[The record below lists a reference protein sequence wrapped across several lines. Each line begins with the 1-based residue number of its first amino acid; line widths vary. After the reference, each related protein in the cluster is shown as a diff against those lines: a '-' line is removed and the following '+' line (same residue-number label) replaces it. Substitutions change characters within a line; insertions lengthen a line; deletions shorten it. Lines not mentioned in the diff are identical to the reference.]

1 MKKICTLFCIIVVML
16 SANAAPKAGVKS
28 HFIPLS
34 QKLLQEKQLTDY
46 DTVNVAIIAYSA
58 TYIEEYVPEENAC
71 YCHVYATDNNFYSF
85 RLGQIQTT
93 GPENGKTYT
102 WSDNLFPYTNDGD
115 TLLESGT
122 DGTFTKTETETSLSI
137 EGKIVTREGHV
148 YLISYYWDKTQEVKD
163 SHDIILEPVMGTTKQ
178 YRRKVIP
185 LTSCFRVGER
195 ACVDIQASDAIMV
208 ECKDGTVY
216 WKDPISHY
224 RKDSWIKGKKE
235 GSTITFPAKQPVF
248 ASANYLY
255 TVRWGVQTGTKFALA
270 DDYSEDII
278 LDIVNDSLI
287 LRGSIAMDLEDD
299 SKHYLIG
306 IFREKFS
313 KLGTYSFYAYGDSQ
327 TTLYIPSRW
336 PDLNLI
342 MPPVGM
348 VKEKLPYT
356 AHDDTGYNEDV
367 KDSVSVGWDADTVYI
382 QGLCPNLP
390 NGWVKGT
397 LQEGIVTFKTPQY
410 IGQRYLS
417 DMWMF
422 GGDIN
427 EKATDYHLKYD
438 VESNYFVGIADED
451 LIENATDEWVIFNIS
466 AYNNITI
473 GTLTPTS
480 IKELT
485 NVQNAGLTPVCKYIH
500 NGQLLIERNGK
511 RYGAVGF

>member
-1 MKKICTLFCIIVVML
+1 MKKIFLLFYTTAIAL
-16 SANAAPKAGVKS
+16 SVKAS
-28 HFIPLS
+28 
-34 QKLLQEKQLTDY
+34 
-46 DTVNVAIIAYSA
+46 AYSVANVENYTEEVRDSNNIIIEPA
-58 TYIEEYVPEENAC
+58 TGV
-71 YCHVYATDNNFYSF
+71 
-85 RLGQIQTT
+85 
-93 GPENGKTYT
+93 
-102 WSDNLFPYTNDGD
+102 
-115 TLLESGT
+115 
-122 DGTFTKTETETSLSI
+122 TKE
-137 EGKIVTREGHV
+137 
-148 YLISYYWDKTQEVKD
+148 
-163 SHDIILEPVMGTTKQ
+163 

-195 ACVDIQASDAIMV
+195 ACVDIQASDAMMV
-208 ECKDGTVY
+208 ECEDGTVY

-224 RKDSWIKGKKE
+224 RKGSWIKGKKE

-255 TVRWGVQTGTKFALA
+255 TVRWGVQKGTNFALA

-287 LRGSIAMDLEDD
+287 LRGTMAMRLEDD
-299 SKHYLIG
+299 LDHYLIG

-327 TTLYIPSRW
+327 TNLYIPSRW
-336 PDLNLI
+336 PNLNLI
-342 MPPVGM
+342 TPPAEM
-348 VKEKLPYT
+348 VTEKLPYT
-356 AHDDTGYNEDV
+356 AQDDTGVLEDV
-367 KDSVSVGWDADTVYI
+367 KDSVLVGWDADTVYI
-382 QGLCPNLP
+382 QGLCPHLP
-390 NGWVKGT
+390 DGWVKGT
-397 LQEGIVTFKTPQY
+397 LQEGIVTFKAPQY

-473 GTLTPTS
+473 GTFAPTDINEPFRNAYFNNQP
-480 IKELT
+480 IKMI
-485 NVQNAGLTPVCKYIH
+485 V
-500 NGQLLIERNGK
+500 NGQFRIVRNDK
-511 RYGAVGF
+511 RYTIMGVEE